1 MTSLQALT
9 LVKEDNMKVNGT
21 LVNYYF
27 FCKTKLWLH
36 ANRINLEDNSE
47 DVRIGKI
54 LHELQEKKG
63 KKTEINIDNIKID
76 KLTKEYLVEVK
87 KSDSDPEAVKWQVLL
102 YLYKLKQK
110 GVVKKGKIEF
120 IEKNRQNKKVHY
132 VVLDE
137 VNEKELLEVLEK
149 MSDLIDLPK
158 PPEPKFERHCK
169 KCAYY
174 EYCFI

>member
-1 MTSLQALT
+1 MNCRIGSLEVPRRQGL
-9 LVKEDNMKVNGT
+9 LH
-21 LVNYYF
+21 
-27 FCKTKLWLH
+27 CWLH

-54 LHELQEKKG
+54 LHEIQEEKNKKS
-63 KKTEINIDNIKID
+63 EIAID
-76 KLTKEYLVEVK
+76 KLTKEYLVEIK

-120 IEKNRQNKKVHY
+120 IEKNRQSKKVHY
-132 VVLDE
+132 VELDE
-137 VNEKELLEVLEK
+137 ANEKRLLEVL
-149 MSDLIDLPK
+149 DAIGNLIDLPV
-158 PPEPKFERHCK
+158 PPKLVFEKYCK
-169 KCAYY
+169 ECAYY

>member
-1 MTSLQALT
+1 MNQIT
-9 LVKEDNMKVNGT
+9 GT
-21 LVNYYF
+21 LINYYF
-27 FCKTKLWLH
+27 HCETQCWLH

-54 LHELQEKKG
+54 LHEIQEEKNKKS
-63 KKTEINIDNIKID
+63 EISIDNVKID
-76 KLTKEYLVEVK
+76 KLTKDYLVEIK

-120 IEKNRQNKKVHY
+120 IEKNRQRKKVHY
-132 VVLDE
+132 IELDE
-137 VNEKELLEVLEK
+137 ANEWELLEVLAKIEA
-149 MSDLIDLPK
+149 LIDLPV
-158 PPEPKFERHCK
+158 PPEPVFEKHCK

>member
-1 MTSLQALT
+1 MNQIT
-9 LVKEDNMKVNGT
+9 GT
-21 LVNYYF
+21 LINYYF
-27 FCKTKLWLH
+27 HCKTQCWLH

-54 LHELQEKKG
+54 LHELAEEKG
-63 KKTEINIDNIKID
+63 KNTEIAIDNIKID
-76 KLTKEYLVEVK
+76 KITKEYLVESK

-110 GVVKKGKIEF
+110 GVVKKGKIDF
-120 IEKNRQNKKVHY
+120 TEKRKQNKKIHY
-132 VVLDE
+132 VELDE
-137 VNEKELLEVLEK
+137 VNEKELLEVIAKIET
-149 MSDLIDLPK
+149 LINLSEPPK
-158 PPEPKFERHCK
+158 PKFERHCR